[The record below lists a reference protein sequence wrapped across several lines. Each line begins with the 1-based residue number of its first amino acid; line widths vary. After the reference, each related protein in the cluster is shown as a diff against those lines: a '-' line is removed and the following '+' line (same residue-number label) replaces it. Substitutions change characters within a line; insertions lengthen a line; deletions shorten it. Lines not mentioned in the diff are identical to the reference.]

1 METSTDQH
9 QAATRTWTR
18 VQLSTRWSNQKWPA
32 TWNRLRRVKRGQNY
46 NSMITWHYSRISILQ
61 HVSQSTPRP
70 KSLKSQQPKIKHR
83 PPTRTRS
90 SMRSKVSIPRMQ
102 STKCHMSNW
111 RKKFYRCKIRTNKEM
126 VLLSRQVSLVKRDLL
141 VVAINSMT
149 RRMMFHRDL
158 ETIVLSR
165 CSLPAM

>member
-61 HVSQSTPRP
+61 RVSQNMPRL
-70 KSLKSQQPKIKHR
+70 KSLKSQQPKIKSR

-102 STKCHMSNW
+102 STKCRMSNW